1 MVARRRFPCQE
12 RGLLSDMP
20 VLQAVFSALKT
31 AILLGL
37 PFAVISLVIGFLAGV
52 FQTGTS
58 IQDQSISTVPR
69 LVGVGFAALILGP
82 WVMRTLVVLTQSLFG
97 DFLTLLNG

>member
-1 MVARRRFPCQE
+1 M
-12 RGLLSDMP
+12 SDLP

-37 PFAVISLVIGFLAGV
+37 PFVAISLVVGFIAGI

-69 LVGVGFAALILGP
+69 LVAVGFGVLLLGP
-82 WVMRTLVVLTQSLFG
+82 WIIRTLVVLTQSLFG
-97 DFLTLLNG
+97 DFIGLLNG